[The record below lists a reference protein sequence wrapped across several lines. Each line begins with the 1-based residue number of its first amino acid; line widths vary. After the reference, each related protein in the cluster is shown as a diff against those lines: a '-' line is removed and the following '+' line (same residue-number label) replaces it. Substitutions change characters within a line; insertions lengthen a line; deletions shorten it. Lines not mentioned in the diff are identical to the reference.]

1 MYFFTENI
9 YMVFMMAFIPT
20 CNLLL
25 VYFRVF
31 QRLMPHPWY
40 LNISDEL
47 VKIKISLA
55 QVLF

>member
-1 MYFFTENI
+1 
-9 YMVFMMAFIPT
+9 MVFMMAFIPT

-31 QRLMPHPWY
+31 QRLIPHPWY
-40 LNISDEL
+40 LNISDVL